1 MNKKY
6 FYLFFFG
13 FFFLPSIKALNIEVK
28 SKHLH
33 LIEVNKQDNTILIK
47 KIKAK
52 IKALEKKRARLKTL
66 KKWSELKEKNY
77 VFEVN
82 KLRSNLEKL
91 GESSIKKL
99 DAGEIIRKLQK
110 QLKFLNN
117 ARVNK
122 NAKEIW
128 TKKDDAIYEKKAGKL
143 IDSIIKLRIKK
154 D

>member
-13 FFFLPSIKALNIEVK
+13 FFFLPSIKALNMEVTPNYSSFIEY
-28 SKHLH
+28 
-33 LIEVNKQDNTILIK
+33 NYQDNRILIK

-52 IKALEKKRARLKTL
+52 LNALEKKRERLMVL
-66 KKWSELKEKNY
+66 KKWSDSNENNYLLKI
-77 VFEVN
+77 N
-82 KLRSNLEKL
+82 KLRDSLEEL
-91 GESSIKKL
+91 GESSTKKL
-99 DAGEIIRKLQK
+99 DADEVIKKLQK

-128 TKKDDAIYEKKAGKL
+128 TIKDDSIYEKKASIL

-154 D
+154 E